1 MWKMSA
7 SSSRQHKRCGTSF
20 LFLVLAISIILLLL
34 IHVDSM
40 GMRVVVRLLLLPV
53 IAGISYEILH
63 LAGDSDGCTYQS
75 CEQTGT
81 CDPEAD
87 NERTG

>member
-1 MWKMSA
+1 MLKMSA
-7 SSSRQHKRCGTSF
+7 RVPDSTNVAGPDF

-63 LAGDSDGCTYQS
+63 LAGDSDGALIDLVS
-75 CEQTGT
+75 KPGLAIA
-81 CDPEAD
+81 EAD